1 MVNCRGGIE
10 ATDPWDA
17 LVQGNIFVGVTNAV
31 TDSAT
36 LTRGVNYNAFYQNA
50 TNFTGYLPI
59 YGQVGHNNRNGT
71 PCDLHYNIYENPLFA
86 ASTNF
91 YLATNSPCIN
101 AGPSG
106 QAFENMC
113 FPPSIG
119 TTFNDMGAYGGPD
132 ACNWLNVVPLVP
144 VQCFSSTSNSLV
156 WVNWYA
162 VPRSTYQIQY
172 ATNLIANGS
181 NQWQNL
187 ANGDVE
193 ALGTPTS
200 LSVAPYPP
208 TNDTGFYRIQSL
220 GRAPGD

>member
-1 MVNCRGGIE
+1 
-10 ATDPWDA
+10 
-17 LVQGNIFVGVTNAV
+17 
-31 TDSAT
+31 
-36 LTRGVNYNAFYQNA
+36 
-50 TNFTGYLPI
+50 
-59 YGQVGHNNRNGT
+59 
-71 PCDLHYNIYENPLFA
+71 
-86 ASTNF
+86 
-91 YLATNSPCIN
+91 
-101 AGPSG
+101 
-106 QAFENMC
+106 MC